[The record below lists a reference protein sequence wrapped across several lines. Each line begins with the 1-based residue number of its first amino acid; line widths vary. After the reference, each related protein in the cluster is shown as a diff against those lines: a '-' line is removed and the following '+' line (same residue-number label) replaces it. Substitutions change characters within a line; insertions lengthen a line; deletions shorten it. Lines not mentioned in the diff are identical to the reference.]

1 MQIDPRSP
9 TTKNASE
16 QFTGDVWLDPI
27 ASPREKAS
35 G

>member
-1 MQIDPRSP
+1 MQVVPRPP
-9 TTKNASE
+9 TTKNPPE

-27 ASPREKAS
+27 RTHATRAS